1 MKETPGRSGLLSE
14 ATAVEDMEGV
24 TEEVDMEAVD
34 TGAEGTAV
42 AIRVA
47 TAQVSATGLPG
58 ATALPGVM
66 GLPGVM
72 ALPGVTSAVGA
83 SALSGSAASTAHAG
97 GMVAATTPT
106 VITLT

>member
-34 TGAEGTAV
+34 TGAEGIVV

-47 TAQVSATGLPG
+47 TAQVSATVLQ
-58 ATALPGVM
+58 GVM

-83 SALSGSAASTAHAG
+83 SALSGSAASTGHEGAMAA
-97 GMVAATTPT
+97 AATPT
-106 VITLT
+106 TTVLQAQ